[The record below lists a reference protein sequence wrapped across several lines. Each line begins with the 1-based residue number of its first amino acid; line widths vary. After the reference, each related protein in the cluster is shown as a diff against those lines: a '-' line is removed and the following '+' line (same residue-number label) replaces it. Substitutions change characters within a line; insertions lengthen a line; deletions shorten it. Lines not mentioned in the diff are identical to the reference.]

1 VLVLTHLQNL
11 RRAGDKVGLL
21 FALYLAQGLP
31 FGYQANALPLFL
43 TEAGAS
49 LEKVSLSRALAL
61 PWLLKAL
68 WAPLIDR
75 FGSDAFGRKK
85 SWIVPLQIAL
95 AIICLMV
102 PFLQGRFGLNGLML
116 AVLLLNLG
124 AAMQDV
130 AVDGLAV
137 ILLKKQELG
146 LGNSAQV
153 VGYKVGMLLGGS
165 LLLAWFSADTLF
177 SAMALLFAL
186 VAFAALRFVEP
197 RNMTM
202 SNSVEALSFRVLG
215 EHLLRIARA
224 PSTRWVVALVV
235 SYKVGESMV
244 DAMFGPFLV
253 RVHQLPKESVATW
266 IGGFGLVGSVLGSLL
281 GGLLAT
287 RFERTRALLL
297 ASVLRLVPLVLPVA
311 MASGL
316 LAVTRDTV
324 VIATVA
330 EHFFGGMLTTTMFA
344 FMMERVDAV
353 IGSTHYTLLAS
364 VEVLGKSPSA
374 LLSGLAVTHYGFT
387 AVFAFGVVL
396 SACFSLLVWV
406 ARNRVV
412 VDFKP
417 TST

>member
-1 VLVLTHLQNL
+1 MPTSLQSV
-11 RRAGDKVGLL
+11 RRAAGKVGLL

-31 FGYQANALPLFL
+31 FGFQANALPLLL
-43 TEAGAS
+43 TEAGVS

-75 FGSDAFGRKK
+75 FGIDAFGRKK
-85 SWIVPLQIAL
+85 SWIVPLQISL
-95 AIICLMV
+95 AVISMLV
-102 PFLQGRFGLNGLML
+102 PLLQSRFGLNGLML

-137 ILLKKQELG
+137 ALLKKQELG

-165 LLLAWFSADTLF
+165 LLLAWFSVDALF
-177 SAMALLFAL
+177 SAMALLFVLIAVL
-186 VAFAALRFVEP
+186 TFRFSEP
-197 RNMTM
+197 KAVTTSTPADAMRW
-202 SNSVEALSFRVLG
+202 RVLG

-224 PSTRWVVALVV
+224 PSTRWVLALVV

-253 RVHQLPKESVATW
+253 RVHQLSKESVATW
-266 IGGFGLVGSVLGSLL
+266 IGGFGLVGSIAGSLA
-281 GGLLAT
+281 GGVLAT
-287 RFERTRALLL
+287 RFERTRALLF
-297 ASVLRLVPLVLPVA
+297 ASVLRLIPLVLPAA
-311 MASGL
+311 MAAGL
-316 LAVTRDTV
+316 LAVTRDSV
-324 VIATVA
+324 VFTTLA

-353 IGSTHYTLLAS
+353 IGSTHYTVLAS
-364 VEVLGKSPSA
+364 IEVLGKSPSA
-374 LLSGLAVTHYGFT
+374 LLSGLAVTTFGFT
-387 AVFAFGVVL
+387 TVFAAGVVL

-406 ARNRVV
+406 ARNRVT
-412 VDFKP
+412 VDFKQ